1 MKANFSQPQRQS
13 LVGVVVM
20 FTDTLQKTV
29 RAFWPILLVW
39 ALKFDSLNKTYVGI
53 GFAVVAGIVSFIAY
67 LKYHNFTFYIDEEND
82 EFVVKEGILNK
93 SRTAIPLEKVQ
104 QVNINQNLI
113 QKFIGVHALEVD
125 SAGSSQKEVTIKA
138 IPHDLALLLKERL
151 LSSEKKN
158 LDTDTERTTV
168 TEEEKDFVEIS
179 FLSLV
184 KTGITSNYARSFG
197 LLFAFVMTI
206 YQNVDEYIDTMG
218 YNENPLDEYIH
229 PRMLL
234 RFITFII
241 VAIIFLTLLVNLSRT
256 ILKYFGYKI
265 AKKSDS
271 LLLSYGLINTRNTI
285 IKPERVQIAGV
296 RRNFFQKKMNI
307 QDVKVQQA
315 SNMGNNSAKER
326 QKSAIEIPGCNN
338 NERDAI
344 LAFLLGKIPERGQ
357 ELRPSVRKFII
368 QIVKALI
375 IPVTVFLLLAIKV
388 FPEIYDAIIF
398 LPIYIVFVGIMVFFA
413 YYNSRLFVSNEFIIK
428 QSGAWDIDNDFLA
441 PHKIQA
447 ISVKQYFWQKKPNI
461 GKVTLYTAGGPLSFG
476 VANYTRIKEL
486 VNYWLY
492 QVETTDKNWM

>member
-1 MKANFSQPQRQS
+1 
-13 LVGVVVM
+13 M

-29 RAFWPILLVW
+29 RAFWPVLLVW
-39 ALKFDSLNKTYVGI
+39 VFKFSSLDKSRVALIVGT
-53 GFAVVAGIVSFIAY
+53 VVVLISIIAY
-67 LKYHNFTFYIDEEND
+67 LKYRNFTFYIDEEND
-82 EFVVKEGILNK
+82 EFVLKDGILNK
-93 SRTAIPLEKVQ
+93 SRTTIPLEKIQ

-125 SAGSSQKEVTIKA
+125 SAGSSKKEVTIKA
-138 IPHDLALLLKERL
+138 ITHELALLLKERL
-151 LSSEKKN
+151 LSSENKN
-158 LDTDTERTTV
+158 FEADAEKVTEK
-168 TEEEKDFVEIS
+168 EEEKDFVEIS

-206 YQNVDEYIDTMG
+206 YQNVDEYIGTMG
-218 YNENPLDEYIH
+218 YNENPIDEYIH

-265 AKKSDS
+265 AKKKDS
-271 LLLSYGLINTRNTI
+271 LLLSYGLLNTRSTI

-315 SNMGNNSAKER
+315 SNMGNNSAKEQ
-326 QKSAIEIPGCNN
+326 QKMAIEIPGCNN
-338 NERDAI
+338 SERDAI
-344 LAFLLGKIPERGQ
+344 LAFLLGEIPERGQ
-357 ELRPSVRKFII
+357 ELRPSIRKLII

-375 IPVTVFLLLAIKV
+375 IPVAIFLLLAITV

-398 LPIYIVFVGIMVFFA
+398 LPVYILFVGVMVFFA
-413 YYNSRLFVSNEFIIK
+413 YYNSKLFVSDDFIIK

-447 ISVKQYFWQKKPNI
+447 VSVKQYFWQKKPDI
-461 GKVTLYTAGGPLSFG
+461 GKVTLYTAGGSLSFG